1 MIALPEDKRKA
12 IVTEFGDHGQR
23 WVDEYP
29 HLISTCA
36 KRWKLTLLGIASAGL
51 PINVIHYAKTDLGQ
65 SVVLKVGV
73 PHPEQKTEL
82 IALRHYAGRHAVRV
96 IDWDGES
103 GAVLME
109 RISPGTQLR
118 RYEDLSMRSKIKIKL
133 ISELPIPLKFTDGLP
148 TIAEWLNHAFHKF
161 RESNRPSEEFLSFI
175 VAAETAFA
183 KIKTRYPEA
192 YLLHGDLHHE
202 NILRDHKLGW
212 VAIDPKGV
220 VGPKIM
226 ECGRFLQNFIEDE
239 VPGAQTLSDAM
250 DEQIVSVLEQ
260 RYAVFNEVT
269 GFEIKDLAT
278 VTFID
283 QVLSSC
289 WSINLGQ
296 SVDYRKIRII
306 KNLLTNI

>member
-23 WVDEYP
+23 WVDKYP

-82 IALRHYAGRHAVRV
+82 LALRCYAGRHAVKV
-96 IDWDGES
+96 IDWDDVS
-103 GAVLME
+103 GAFLME
-109 RISPGTQLR
+109 RIHPGAKLR
-118 RYEDLSMRSKIKIKL
+118 DSEDLSTRSKIKIKL
-133 ISELPIPLKFTDGLP
+133 IAELPILLKSAAGLP
-148 TIAEWLNHAFHKF
+148 TIEQWLGQAFHKF
-161 RESNRPSEEFLSFI
+161 RESPSSSEEFLSFI
-175 VAAETAFA
+175 VLAETAFA
-183 KIKTRYPEA
+183 KIKTRYPET

-202 NILRDHKLGW
+202 NILRDHKLDW
-212 VAIDPKGV
+212 IAIDPKGV
-220 VGPKIM
+220 IGPKIM

-239 VPGAQTLSDAM
+239 VAGAHTLSEAT
-250 DEQIVSVLEQ
+250 DEQIIDVLEQ
-260 RYAVFNEVT
+260 RYATFNQVT
-269 GFEIKDLAT
+269 GFDVQHLAT

-289 WSINLGQ
+289 WSINTGQ
-296 SVDYRKIRII
+296 PVDYRKIRII